1 MKKSSYTTLDEF
13 KKGLTE
19 AERKMVAEEIK
30 LYDIATQFKRA
41 RKKKN
46 LTQVELAR
54 KAKINRST
62 LSMIESG
69 KRNASIGTLIRLANT
84 LGMRFEINLS

>member
-1 MKKSSYTTLDEF
+1 MKKANYVTLDEF

-30 LYDIATQFKRA
+30 LYDIATQFKKA
-41 RKKKN
+41 RKEKN
-46 LTQVELAR
+46 LTQAELAQQ
-54 KAKINRST
+54 AKINRST

-84 LGMRFEINLS
+84 LDMKFEINLG